1 MRKKETMQP
10 LENHKDCK
18 ACPGLIRLQV
28 RVAELEKDSASH
40 NADIRA
46 LLEFKAGLSMLIN
59 LSIGGGALSII
70 NLIVLLFILAGRL
83 TDAGP

>member
-1 MRKKETMQP
+1 MNTVQAAVIPAINQP
-10 LENHKDCK
+10 VELRQF
-18 ACPGLIRLQV
+18 PIP
-28 RVAELEKDSASH
+28 ELEKDSASH
-40 NADIRA
+40 NDDIRA

-83 TDAGP
+83 TNASP

>member
-1 MRKKETMQP
+1 MQAA
-10 LENHKDCK
+10 ENHINCNDC
-18 ACPGLIRLQV
+18 PELIRLQV
-28 RVAELEKDSASH
+28 RVTELEKDSASH

-70 NLIVLLFILAGRL
+70 NLIVLLFILAR
-83 TDAGP
+83 TITNASP

>member
-1 MRKKETMQP
+1 MQAVSNP
-10 LENHKDCK
+10 NECNDC
-18 ACPGLIRLQV
+18 PELIRLQV
-28 RVAELEKDSASH
+28 RVTELEKDSASH

-83 TDAGP
+83 TNASP

>member
-1 MRKKETMQP
+1 MQAA
-10 LENHKDCK
+10 ENPINCKDC
-18 ACPGLIRLQV
+18 PELIRLQV
-28 RVAELEKDSASH
+28 RVTELEKDSASH
-40 NADIRA
+40 NDDIRA

-83 TDAGP
+83 TNASP